1 MSLLPPT
8 PGTPVPKPA
17 TPAAGLGGGASAAAA
32 GRGSGAAG
40 FASVW
45 AQVAP
50 GGTGHQVQ
58 VQAGDTLIGLV
69 KAHYRQEGLPIDE
82 GQAFR
87 LAQQVAADN
96 GIANPNLIYPDQQI
110 DFARLNLPALAR
122 SSNSA
127 QNAQASTEQA
137 LAQRLW
143 ATPTPVP
150 RQLSTQALSSEA
162 VAGDADTPVLDRTLA
177 RAADKGFVSTNELP
191 AVKARV
197 LALAERYNFSP
208 DDYARLT
215 LMESG
220 GMNPQASNGHCHGI
234 IQFCDGPARGAASV
248 GYKNRPR
255 DILGL
260 GLLQQLDLVDRYFS
274 QAGLGQDKGAAK
286 ISLDE
291 LYLTVLTP
299 AARSEKRRNVALDIA
314 GPQASYLHV
323 DRDRQKPITRES
335 ITQGLYAYTNSLLQ
349 GALATRR
356 PLQQYAQSND
366 SATR

>member
-1 MSLLPPT
+1 MSLLPPKL
-8 PGTPVPKPA
+8 GTPVPLP
-17 TPAAGLGGGASAAAA
+17 AAAA
-32 GRGSGAAG
+32 VGTAAPAAVGARAAG
-40 FASVW
+40 ATGFAHVW

-50 GGTGHQVQ
+50 GQSGSQVR

-69 KAHYRQEGLPIDE
+69 KAHYRQQGLPIDE

-87 LAQQVAADN
+87 LAHQVAADN
-96 GIANPNLIYPDQQI
+96 GIANPNLIHPDQQI

-122 SSNSA
+122 APAAAPESP
-127 QNAQASTEQA
+127 ASTELA
-137 LAQRLW
+137 LAQRHW

-150 RQLSTQALSSEA
+150 RQLASQALGSEA
-162 VAGDADTPVLDRTLA
+162 PDTEARHPVLERTLA
-177 RAADKGFVSTNELP
+177 RAVDKGFVPAADLP

-197 LALAERYNFSP
+197 LALADRYRFSP
-208 DDYARLT
+208 DDFARLT

-248 GYKNRPR
+248 GFKNNPR

-260 GLLQQLDLVDRYFS
+260 SLLKQLDLGDRYFS
-274 QAGLGQDKGAAK
+274 QAGLGQNNESAK

-299 AARSEKRRNVALDIA
+299 AARSEKRRHVALDIA

-323 DRDRQKPITRES
+323 DRDRQKPITRDS
-335 ITQGLYAYTNSLLQ
+335 ITQGLYAYTNTLLQ
-349 GALATRR
+349 SALATRR
-356 PLQQYAQSND
+356 PLQQYAQSTED
-366 SATR
+366 AAR